1 MDKWINKVLCT
12 IQWNPNQDIKKETI
26 DTWNH
31 PDVSQGSY
39 VKEKKNP
46 ISRSC
51 WLYDFI
57 YIAISKRQNQ
67 NDGGD
72 STSC

>member
-39 VKEKKNP
+39 VKEKK
-46 ISRSC
+46 IQSQGVAGCMTS
-51 WLYDFI
+51 FI
-57 YIAISKRQNQ
+57 
-67 NDGGD
+67 
-72 STSC
+72 